1 MSTPAPIPNSVW
13 AHRRARYLKGIG
25 IFKVLQG
32 SALSAIGISLLFLH
46 SHARWTAVIADW
58 VNGELMVAH
67 SQTMLYLLNKLQD
80 VVAGGLIRMTGF
92 VILFYAALLFTE
104 GIGVYLQKRWAEM
117 LTVGATALLIP
128 FEVRHVWYH
137 PGAVAIL
144 ILAVNCF
151 IVWFL
156 YRVLRREWR
165 EEASRAAAEPVAAEV
180 EAR

>member
-1 MSTPAPIPNSVW
+1 MSTPAPVPKSLR
-13 AHRRARYLKGIG
+13 AQRRMRYLKGIG

-32 SALSAIGISLLFLH
+32 TALSAIGISLLFLH
-46 SHARWTAVIADW
+46 SRASWTVVIADW

-67 SQTMLYLLNKLQD
+67 SRTMLYLLNKLQD
-80 VVAGGLIRMTGF
+80 VVAGGLIQMTGF

-104 GIGVYLQKRWAEM
+104 GIGVYLQQRWAEM

-128 FEVRHVWYH
+128 FEVRHVWYY

-156 YRVLRREWR
+156 YCVLRREWR
-165 EEASRAAAEPVAAEV
+165 EEASGAVAAEV